1 MMHFNIA
8 NYSGKYGRRRSSSLC
23 SDDCR
28 NFHVCLSNVASAI
41 RVFDMYKR
49 TVRLKKTQKILYD
62 CLKVKFQR
70 SVDVIGAHF
79 ISLKY
84 YILKTINENLELMR
98 VHFLNKGNIEYAI
111 DARSAIFVDFHVNIC
126 K

>member
-1 MMHFNIA
+1 MN
-8 NYSGKYGRRRSSSLC
+8 
-23 SDDCR
+23 
-28 NFHVCLSNVASAI
+28 
-41 RVFDMYKR
+41 
-49 TVRLKKTQKILYD
+49 
-62 CLKVKFQR
+62 
-70 SVDVIGAHF
+70 

-84 YILKTINENLELMR
+84 YMLKTINENLELMR